1 MKDKAVITCI
11 SCPIGCEIELEVV
24 DDEITDIEGN
34 RCPRGKEYARE
45 EYFNPT
51 RILPTTVRVKN
62 GVLPLVPVKTAKP
75 IPKEK
80 LELAMDELAK
90 VELEAP
96 IKLGDIVIENIL
108 NTGVDVVTTRD
119 LPAKKIEQN

>member
-1 MKDKAVITCI
+1 MSDQTVITCI

-24 DDEITDIEGN
+24 DDEIKSIEGN
-34 RCPRGKEYARE
+34 RCPRGEEYARE

-75 IPKEK
+75 IPKGK
-80 LELAMDELAK
+80 LELAMNELAK

-96 IKLGDIVIENIL
+96 IELGDVAIENVL

-119 LPAKKIEQN
+119 VPAKE

>member
-1 MKDKAVITCI
+1 MSDKTVITCI
-11 SCPIGCEIELEVV
+11 SCPIGCEIELKVV
-24 DDEITDIEGN
+24 DDEIQNIGGN
-34 RCPRGKEYARE
+34 RCPKGEDYARE

-62 GVLPLVPVKTAKP
+62 GVLPLVPVKTAEP

-80 LELAMDELAK
+80 LELAMDKLAK

-96 IKLGDIVIENIL
+96 IELGDVAIENIL
-108 NTGVDVVTTRD
+108 GTGVDVVTTRD
-119 LPAKKIEQN
+119 LPVEG